1 MLALKKKREAEQK
14 AKQAES
20 SAAAV
25 STPSTEAPSKKI
37 SLLGVGGK
45 KTKASSENGTT
56 EGKRMT
62 PGEIRI
68 QKGKNRPK
76 E

>member
-20 SAAAV
+20 SAAV